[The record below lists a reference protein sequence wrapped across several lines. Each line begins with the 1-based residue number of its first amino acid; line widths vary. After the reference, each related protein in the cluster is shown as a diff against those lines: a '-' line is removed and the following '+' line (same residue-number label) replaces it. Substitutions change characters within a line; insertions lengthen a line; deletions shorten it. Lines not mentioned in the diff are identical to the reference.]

1 VRPIVIRG
9 RFIRPD
15 PFDRIECSRNE
26 LVAMIGMSLRTVH
39 LDDWGDVQQDH
50 A

>member
-1 VRPIVIRG
+1 MRLIVIRG
-9 RFIRPD
+9 QFIRPD

-26 LVAMIGMSLRTVH
+26 LGATIGMSLRTVH
-39 LDDWGDVQQDH
+39 LDDWGDVQQEH